1 MIRTQ
6 TVAHEGKVEVEFV
19 LPDAPDGPLSVVGD
33 FNGWDPHVTPML
45 PGAEG
50 YEATVTVDAGRR
62 YAFRYLGVDGTWFN
76 DDTVGTYEP
85 GPYGADN
92 CVIDVTDVI
101 DLRPPVPA
109 AAPRKPRARKPRSP
123 ST

>member
-6 TVAHEGKVEVEFV
+6 AVAHEGKVEVEFV
-19 LPDAPDGPLSVVGD
+19 LPKAPDGPLSVVGD
-33 FNGWDPHVTPML
+33 FNNWDPHVTPMM

-62 YAFRYLGVDGTWFN
+62 YAFRYLGVDGVWFN
-76 DDTVGTYEP
+76 DDSVGIYEP

-101 DLRPPVPA
+101 DLRPPAPA
-109 AAPRKPRARKPRSP
+109 KKPRARKPKAA